1 MPTCCTKSPIR
12 NPWRVSQIRDH
23 LTLTARGVEDIPEF
37 VDVNLF
43 AASHGL
49 MCPNVEGNRRADE
62 TLAKLKA

>member
-1 MPTCCTKSPIR
+1 LLHKESNTESMAR
-12 NPWRVSQIRDH
+12 LADRDH

-49 MCPNVEGNRRADE
+49 MCPNIEGNRRAAPTVANE
-62 TLAKLKA
+62 

>member
-1 MPTCCTKSPIR
+1 MAR
-12 NPWRVSQIRDH
+12 LADRDH